1 MKKVGVSIPI
11 LPMRKHRLRDAD
23 TRLTASDAWGCLPS
37 KPAIFLHLWMS
48 SGCLLLTG
56 DFLKRLKASGTLQ
69 TIRSSGQ
76 VCAGG
81 LGGRAGSPQS
91 LFQSS
96 GVPGAVGAARN
107 CSHMGC
113 TESWG
118 AQKKEQ
124 PGPGAEAWAP
134 LGLACQNRRSFRGG
148 AARAADGQVPGWL
161 EGRP

>member
-37 KPAIFLHLWMS
+37 KPAIFVHLWMS
-48 SGCLLLTG
+48 SDCLLLTG
-56 DFLKRLKASGTLQ
+56 DFLKASGTLQ

-91 LFQSS
+91 LFRSS
-96 GVPGAVGAARN
+96 GVLGAVGAARN
-107 CSHMGC
+107 CSHMG
-113 TESWG
+113 
-118 AQKKEQ
+118 
-124 PGPGAEAWAP
+124 
-134 LGLACQNRRSFRGG
+134 
-148 AARAADGQVPGWL
+148 
-161 EGRP
+161 